1 MVKAPCHSYCRD
13 CFGRLIANAL
23 QNEQQWPPK
32 CCLNEIPFRTIYAC
46 IETDLRTTFQT
57 RAREWST
64 PIGERVYC
72 HDPSCN
78 VWLDANATNTA
89 RRIATCPRRHET
101 CTICRGAAHEGS
113 DCPEDRDVGRTN
125 ALAEAEGWKRCARCR
140 ALVEH
145 GEACQHMT
153 CRCGY
158 EFCYVCTRVWRT
170 CGCTMQQLAA
180 VKAEAARRR
189 SEREAREAEDET
201 ALQEA
206 LRQIESLEL
215 KEALAA
221 VERSLETERKETL
234 RRRREIADRM
244 EEEEKRRARVA
255 ETFFSYRETLA
266 TLHDRLREDL
276 EKDAKQGV
284 AGVRHARD
292 AEMTSMLE
300 AHNTEL
306 AGLRERSTSRIKD
319 LERALEEEFAER
331 RANERALEGEYLAQL
346 TAYWSEMKNGESEVA
361 RAVSEFRKVLDAQ
374 REEWARWRDGEV
386 DSARQVTAENVEVR
400 AEALELRRVAK
411 AAEFDESEKRE
422 RQRGRAG
429 LRWLGAVVEEREK
442 LVREREGLEADD
454 VLSFEEYDPVEVA
467 IVREMLDNGEEIE
480 ALDEAEGA
488 QPAHQAPGSW
498 PVAEAGPSGT

>member
-13 CFGRLIANAL
+13 CFGRLVANAL

-46 IETDLRTTFQT
+46 IETDLRNTFQT

-72 HDPSCN
+72 HDPSCS
-78 VWLDANATNTA
+78 VWLDASATDTA
-89 RRIATCPRRHET
+89 RRVATCPRRHAT
-101 CTICRGAAHEGS
+101 CTICRGAEHGGT
-113 DCPEDRDVGRTN
+113 DCPEDREVGRTN

-158 EFCYVCTRVWRT
+158 EFCYVCARVWRT
-170 CGCTMQQLAA
+170 CGCTMEQLVA

-189 SEREAREAEDET
+189 SEREAREAEEESE
-201 ALQEA
+201 LQEA
-206 LRQIESLEL
+206 LRQIEGLEL
-215 KEALAA
+215 KDALAA
-221 VERSLETERKETL
+221 VERSLEAERKETL

-244 EEEEKRRARVA
+244 GEEERRRAGVA
-255 ETFFSYRETLA
+255 EAFFSYRETLVA
-266 TLHDRLREDL
+266 LHDRLREDL
-276 EKDAKQGV
+276 EQNAKQGAV
-284 AGVRHARD
+284 GLRRAREG
-292 AEMTSMLE
+292 EMASMLE

-306 AGLRERSTSRIKD
+306 AGIRERVASRIEV
-319 LERALEEEFAER
+319 LERELEKEFAER
-331 RANERALEGEYLAQL
+331 MANERALEGEYLARL
-346 TAYWSEMKNGESEVA
+346 TAYWSGMKNEEAEVA
-361 RAVSEFRKVLDAQ
+361 KAVAEFREVLGAQ
-374 REEWARWRDGEV
+374 RGEWVRWRDGEV
-386 DSARQVTAENVEVR
+386 DAARQVTGENVEVR
-400 AEALELRRVAK
+400 TEVLMLRRETK
-411 AAEFDESEKRE
+411 AAEYDERE
-422 RQRGRAG
+422 REERKRGRAG
-429 LRWLGAVVEEREK
+429 LGWLGAVVEERER

-480 ALDEAEGA
+480 ALEEVEEAESA
-488 QPAHQAPGSW
+488 PQAPGSW
-498 PVAEAGPSGT
+498 PAAEAGPSGT

>member
-13 CFGRLIANAL
+13 CFGRLVANAL

-46 IETDLRTTFQT
+46 IETDLRNTFQT

-72 HDPSCN
+72 HNPSCS
-78 VWLDANATNTA
+78 VWLDSNATDTA
-89 RRIATCPRRHET
+89 RRVATCPHRHET
-101 CTICRGAAHEGS
+101 CTICRGAAHGET
-113 DCPEDRDVGRTN
+113 DCPEDREVGRTN

-158 EFCYVCTRVWRT
+158 QFCYVCTRVWRT
-170 CGCTMQQLAA
+170 CECTMGQLVA

-189 SEREAREAEDET
+189 SAREAREAGEEA

-221 VERSLETERKETL
+221 VERSLEVERKETL

-244 EEEEKRRARVA
+244 GEEERRRARVA

-266 TLHDRLREDL
+266 ALHDRLREDF
-276 EKDAKQGV
+276 EQDAKRGV
-284 AGVRHARD
+284 AELRRTRD
-292 AEMTSMLE
+292 ADMASMLE

-306 AGLRERSTSRIKD
+306 AGLRERAASRIQE
-319 LERALEEEFAER
+319 LERALEIEFTER
-331 RANERALEGEYLAQL
+331 MANERALEGEYLARL
-346 TAYWSEMKNGESEVA
+346 TAYWSGMKNEEPGIA
-361 RAVSEFRKVLDAQ
+361 RAVAEFRKMLDAQ
-374 REEWARWRDGEV
+374 RGEWVRWRDGEV
-386 DSARQVTAENVEVR
+386 DAARQLKGENVEVR
-400 AEALELRRVAK
+400 AEVLMLRRQTK
-411 AAEFDESEKRE
+411 AAEYDERGRE
-422 RQRGRAG
+422 EMKRGRAG
-429 LRWLGAVVEEREK
+429 LGWLSAVVEERER
-442 LVREREGLEADD
+442 LTREREGLEADD
-454 VLSFEEYDPVEVA
+454 ALSFEEYDPVEVA

-480 ALDEAEGA
+480 TMEGVEGA
-488 QPAHQAPGSW
+488 KSVPGSW
-498 PVAEAGPSGT
+498 PAAEAGPSGT

>member
-1 MVKAPCHSYCRD
+1 MVRAPCHSYCRD
-13 CFGRLIANAL
+13 CFSRLISNAL

-46 IETDLRTTFQT
+46 IETDLRNTFQT
-57 RAREWST
+57 RAREWAT

-72 HDPSCN
+72 HDPSCS
-78 VWLDANATNTA
+78 VWLDANVTNTA
-89 RRIATCPRRHET
+89 RRVATCPRRHET

-113 DCPEDRDVGRTN
+113 DCPEDREVGRTN
-125 ALAEAEGWKRCARCR
+125 ALAEAEGWKRCARCH

-180 VKAEAARRR
+180 VKEEAARRR
-189 SEREAREAEDET
+189 SEREAREAEEET

-221 VERSLETERKETL
+221 VELSLETERKETL

-244 EEEEKRRARVA
+244 GEEERRRARVT
-255 ETFFSYRETLA
+255 ETFFSYRETLVA
-266 TLHDRLREDL
+266 LHDRLREDL
-276 EKDAKQGV
+276 EKNAKQGAV
-284 AGVRHARD
+284 GLRRARD
-292 AEMTSMLE
+292 EEMTSMLE

-306 AGLRERSTSRIKD
+306 AGLRERGASRIGD
-319 LERALEEEFAER
+319 LERALEKEFAER
-331 RANERALEGEYLAQL
+331 RANECALEGEYLARL
-346 TAYWSEMKNGESEVA
+346 MAYWSGMKNEESEVA
-361 RAVSEFRKVLDAQ
+361 RAVAEFRKVLDAQ
-374 REEWARWRDGEV
+374 RGEWVRWRDGEV
-386 DSARQVTAENVEVR
+386 DAARQVTSENVEVR
-400 AEALELRRVAK
+400 AEVLELRRIAK
-411 AAEFDESEKRE
+411 AAEYDEREKKE

-429 LRWLGAVVEEREK
+429 FGWLGAVVEERER
-442 LVREREGLEADD
+442 LLGEREGLETDD

-480 ALDEAEGA
+480 TLDEAEKA
-488 QPAHQAPGSW
+488 QSAHQAPGSW